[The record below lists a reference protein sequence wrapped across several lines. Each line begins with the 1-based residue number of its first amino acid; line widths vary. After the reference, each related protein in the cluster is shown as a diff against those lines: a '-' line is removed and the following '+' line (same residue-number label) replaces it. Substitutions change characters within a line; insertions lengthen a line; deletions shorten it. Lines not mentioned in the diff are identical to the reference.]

1 MAVRIEKRDENYLSI
16 SFDYSYEKV
25 SEIKRIAGSR
35 WDPIKSSWLVPI
47 SNEALDAIAMTFCDE
62 DIIFDSSIDLFD
74 R

>member
-1 MAVRIEKRDENYLSI
+1 MAVRIEKEEENYLSI

-25 SEIKRIAGSR
+25 SAVKRIAGSR

-47 SNEALDAIAMTFCDE
+47 TNESLDAIAMAFCDE
-62 DIIFDSSIDLFD
+62 DIIFDSSIDIFD